1 MAKERVCGLPSLEE
15 TLKRRWGDPWLLG
28 PKPLPIWPVSEEISR
43 TLAIQ
48 KSSQRSPSP
57 YVPITAILVAET
69 DPVRC
74 LAAVLAGL
82 RTGFTVAL
90 ANPRWGQREWQ
101 QVDDVL
107 QADRR
112 QPLLSDWELYAAHPP
127 PTETLEFSTPELLI
141 TTGGTGGQV
150 KFARHTWE
158 TLMTSVQG
166 FQAHFQIAT
175 VNAYGVL
182 PLYHVSGLMQAL
194 RTLVSGGQLILQ
206 PYAELKQGKLLPLPA
221 ENPGFLSLV
230 PTQLQELLNQGD
242 TYLTWLRQFQAILL
256 GGAPPWP
263 ALLSQARILSL
274 PLAPTYGMTETA
286 SQVATLHPAEFLAG
300 QTGSGRPLP
309 HAKLHI
315 LNDQGQPQPPNQPGR
330 LAITTPSLCKGYLG
344 SPSPTPD
351 SRLPTPHSPF
361 LTDDIG
367 YLDPEGYLHLLGRH
381 STTLIT
387 GGEKVQ
393 PEELESLLLT
403 ADLVHAVCVVG
414 LPDAHWGQAV
424 CALAVPKP
432 GVPLAQLAD
441 WLSPQVVPY
450 KRPKYW
456 VALNA
461 LPQTAQGKVNRREA
475 LALAMVFADQ
485 DAVWQADVETE
496 AEREEVYCRLANS

>member
-1 MAKERVCGLPSLEE
+1 MSKERVCDLPSLED
-15 TLKRRWGDPWLLG
+15 TLQRRWGDPWLLG
-28 PKPLPIWPVSEEISR
+28 PEILSIWPIIDEISQK
-43 TLAIQ
+43 LATQ
-48 KSSQRSPSP
+48 RFSLCSMPPSSQ
-57 YVPITAILVAET
+57 IMAILVAEV

-82 RTGFTVAL
+82 RTEFSVAL

-107 QADRR
+107 QPDRS
-112 QPLLSDWELYAAHPP
+112 QPLLLGWELYAAKLPP
-127 PTETLEFSTPELLI
+127 PETRDLSTPELLI
-141 TTGGTGGQV
+141 TTGGTGGSI
-150 KFARHTWE
+150 KFARHTWN
-158 TLMTSVQG
+158 TLMASVQG
-166 FQAHFQIAT
+166 FQAHFQVDV
-175 VNAYGVL
+175 VNAYCVL

-206 PYAELKQGKLLPLPA
+206 PYAELKRGKPFPLPV

-242 TYLTWLRQFQAILL
+242 AYLPWLRQFQAILL

-263 ALLSQARILSL
+263 ALLTQSRTLAL

-300 QTGSGRPLP
+300 QMGSGRALP
-309 HAKLHI
+309 HATLHI
-315 LNDQGQPQPPNQPGR
+315 LNDQGQPQLPNQPGR

-344 SPSPTPD
+344 TSSPTPH
-351 SRLPTPHSPF
+351 SRLPPPHSPF

-367 YLDPEGYLHLLGRH
+367 YLDDQGYLHLLGRH

-403 ADLVHAVCVVG
+403 AELVQAVCIVG

-424 CALAVPKP
+424 CALVVPNP
-432 GVPLAQLAD
+432 RVVLAQLAD
-441 WLSPQVVPY
+441 WLAPQVVRY

-456 VALNA
+456 VAVEA
-461 LPQTAQGKVNRREA
+461 LPQTAQGKVDRHA
-475 LALAMVFADQ
+475 TLALAMALLHGYS
-485 DAVWQADVETE
+485 
-496 AEREEVYCRLANS
+496 R